1 VFGLSIACLVVGA
14 AGGGYLAARFLPPL
28 ARTTEGVIATWVVRV
43 LFAGA
48 VAWTA
53 LQLYFMIYGYVNLHH
68 EGGFPAR
75 ISGDKTEILTGT
87 VQQILLY
94 GAILVGSASIIY
106 LLAPTDDADERPVS
120 QGPRSQQP
128 IPANVIEP

>member
-1 VFGLSIACLVVGA
+1 MFGLSIACLVVGA

-28 ARTTEGVIATWVVRV
+28 AQTREGVIATWVVRT

-68 EGGFPAR
+68 EAGFPAR

-87 VQQILLY
+87 VQSILLY
-94 GAILVGSASIIY
+94 SAILVGSASVIY
-106 LLAPTDDADERPVS
+106 LLAPTDGAEDRPAG
-120 QGPRSQQP
+120 QPPRSDPPQ
-128 IPANVIEP
+128 AAHGVEA